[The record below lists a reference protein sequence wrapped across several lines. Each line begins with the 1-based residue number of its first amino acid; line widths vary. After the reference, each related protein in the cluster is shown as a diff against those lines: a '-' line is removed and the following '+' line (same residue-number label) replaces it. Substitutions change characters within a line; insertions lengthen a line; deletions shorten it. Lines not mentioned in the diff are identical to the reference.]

1 MCSNPKG
8 RSFVL
13 YKVVSHVMPTDNA
26 WDLVLG
32 TAVP

>member
-8 RSFVL
+8 RLFVL
-13 YKVVSHVMPTDNA
+13 HEVVPHIVPTDNA

-32 TAVP
+32 TVVS